1 MINDQIRQLAT
12 RPDSK
17 GPFVTLYIDT
27 ARNDEAQKDR
37 IRLFL
42 KNETGRLRET
52 IGENGNGLEEAIRQI
67 ERYVDDSLAPD
78 TRGLAIFSAPGEQF
92 FSPMQLPVA
101 VRPQLAIG
109 SRPHIRQLAELRQS
123 HPAAALAM
131 IDAKSARLF
140 IVNFGVLEFEIDLE
154 NPDAPRRH
162 DQGGWSQSNIQRH
175 HQENIDRHHQK
186 AADALARLVDQ
197 GRARGGVVLSGQ
209 ERNVANFRGF
219 LPKRVD
225 EKVIGVLHLDMH
237 SSVEDVTAACSALI
251 RGRAR
256 GDVMA
261 RASALEGSRAAVGLN
276 RVVAALNERK
286 ADTLF
291 VSTKASARGWRCL
304 GCRIIG
310 LEVPLGCPVCS
321 KPVRSCDLVEAMI
334 LTAEADG
341 TAVACIDEPS
351 PLDRFEGV
359 GASLRF

>member
-1 MINDQIRQLAT
+1 MIDDQIRQLAT

-17 GPFVTLYIDT
+17 GPFVSLYIDT

-52 IGENGNGLEEAIRQI
+52 IGENGNGLEDAIRQI
-67 ERYVDDSLAPD
+67 ERYVDQSLAPE
-78 TRGLAIFSAPGEQF
+78 TRGLAIFAAPGEQF
-92 FSPMQLPVA
+92 FSPLQLPIA

-123 HPAAALAM
+123 HPSAALAM

-140 IVNFGVLEFEIDLE
+140 LVNFGALEFEVDLE
-154 NPDAPRRH
+154 NPETPTRH
-162 DQGGWSQSNIQRH
+162 DQGGWSRTHIQRH
-175 HQENIDRHHQK
+175 LQENIDRHHQK
-186 AADALARLVDQ
+186 AAESLARIVEQ
-197 GRARGGVVLSGQ
+197 GRVRGGVILSGQ

-237 SSVEDVTAACSALI
+237 SSVEDVTAACTALI

-256 GDVMA
+256 GEAMA
-261 RASALEGSRAAVGLN
+261 RAAELEGSRAAVGFN

-286 ADTLF
+286 VDSLF
-291 VSTKASARGWRCL
+291 VTTNASARGWRCTS
-304 GCRIIG
+304 CRILG
-310 LEVPLGCPVCS
+310 LEVPLGCPVCA
-321 KPVRSCDLVEAMI
+321 KPVRSCDLVEAMV
-334 LTAEADG
+334 LTAEGEGA
-341 TAVACIDEPS
+341 TVSCIDEPS
-351 PLDRFEGV
+351 PIDRFEGV
-359 GASLRF
+359 GAALRF

>member
-42 KNETGRLRET
+42 KNETGRLRGT
-52 IGENGNGLEEAIRQI
+52 IGENGNGLEDAIRQI
-67 ERYVDDSLAPD
+67 ERFVDESLAPE
-78 TRGLAIFSAPGEQF
+78 TRGLAIFAAPGEQY
-92 FSPMQLPVA
+92 FSPMQLPIP

-109 SRPHIRQLAELRQS
+109 SRPHIRQLAELRQA
-123 HPAAALAM
+123 HPSAALAM
-131 IDAKSARLF
+131 IDAKAARLF
-140 IVNFGVLEFEIDLE
+140 LVNFGRIEFEIDLE

-162 DQGGWSQSNIQRH
+162 DQGGWSQANIQRH
-175 HQENIDRHHQK
+175 LQENIDRHHQR
-186 AADALARLVDQ
+186 AAEALARIVDQ
-197 GRARGGVVLSGQ
+197 GRMRGGVILSGQ
-209 ERNVANFRGF
+209 ERNVANFRTF

-237 SSVEDVTAACSALI
+237 SSVEDVTAACTALI

-256 GDVMA
+256 GEVMA
-261 RASALEGSRAAVGLN
+261 RTAELEGARAAVGFN

-286 ADTLF
+286 VDSLY
-291 VSTKASARGWRCL
+291 VSTKAEARGWRCT
-304 GCRIIG
+304 GCRILG
-310 LEVPLGCPVCS
+310 LEVPLGCPACS
-321 KPVRSCDLVEAMI
+321 QPVRSCDLVEAMI

-341 TAVACIDEPS
+341 ASVACVDEPS
-351 PLDRFEGV
+351 PLDRFDGV
-359 GASLRF
+359 GAGLRF

>member
-17 GPFVTLYIDT
+17 GPFVSLYIDT
-27 ARNDEAQKDR
+27 ARGDEAQKDR

-67 ERYVDDSLAPD
+67 ERYVEDSLAPE
-78 TRGLAIFSAPGEQF
+78 TRGLAIFAAPHEQF
-92 FSPMQLPVA
+92 FSTLQLPIP
-101 VRPQLAIG
+101 VRPELSIG
-109 SRPHIRQLAELRQS
+109 SRPHIRQLAELRQA

-131 IDAKSARLF
+131 IDAKTARLF
-140 IVNFGVLEFEIDLE
+140 LVNFGTIEFEIDLE
-154 NPDAPRRH
+154 NPDTPKRH
-162 DQGGWSQSNIQRH
+162 EQGGWSQSNIQRH
-175 HQENIDRHHQK
+175 LQENIDRHHQK
-186 AADALARLVDQ
+186 AADTLARIVDQ
-197 GRARGGVVLSGQ
+197 GRARGGVILSGQ

-219 LPKRVD
+219 LPKRID

-237 SSVEDVTAACSALI
+237 SSQEDVSAACTALI

-256 GDVMA
+256 GEVMA
-261 RASALEGSRAAVGLN
+261 RAAGLEGARAAVGFN

-286 ADTLF
+286 VDTLF
-291 VSTKASARGWRCL
+291 VSTRAAARGWRCT
-304 GCRIIG
+304 GCRVIG

-321 KPVRSCDLVEAMI
+321 QPVRSCDLVEAMI
-334 LTAEADG
+334 LTAEAEG
-341 TAVACIDEPS
+341 ATVACIDEAS

-359 GASLRF
+359 GAALRF